1 MNMLVFVNKAGQR
14 RPSAIPEKVVHLD
27 KGEAAKLTR
36 VYLIEEPPARLKQG
50 PVTFGFKA
58 QLAAAGDCT
67 KGSSRPGPDNRVLT
81 IDRGRGER

>member
-36 VYLIEEPPARLKQG
+36 VYLIEEPPH
-50 PVTFGFKA
+50 
-58 QLAAAGDCT
+58 D
-67 KGSSRPGPDNRVLT
+67 
-81 IDRGRGER
+81 